1 VTAYKF
7 LRAGR
12 IGPFSGFEW
21 PVGTWVEAE
30 TRVPCGAGI
39 HACRIAD
46 LPFWLLDELWEI
58 ELGSEI
64 AQGAHKVVAIR
75 GRLVR
80 RVDGWDGEVSREF
93 ASACVDRVRRLAE
106 GRPEAE
112 GHLADLVAWAP
123 HASAAAVASLAARA
137 REAAEGADG
146 YDAERTAQSAWLA
159 GRLGLHPAG
168 G

>member
-1 VTAYKF
+1 MTAYKF

-30 TRVPCGAGI
+30 ARAQCGAGI
-39 HACRIAD
+39 HACRVAD

-58 ELGSEI
+58 ELGDEI
-64 AQGAHKVVAIR
+64 TRGAHKVVAKR

-80 RVDGWDGEVSREF
+80 RVDAWDAEVSTEF
-93 ASACVDRVRRLAE
+93 AAACVDRVRRLTE

-112 GHLADLVAWAP
+112 GHLADVVAWAP

-137 REAAEGADG
+137 WEAAEGGDG
-146 YDAERTAQSAWLA
+146 YDTERTAQSAWLA

-168 G
+168 A